1 MRWWRGGVAVFLVLT
16 GAARMAP
23 ATEVAGEPATI
34 LIEAVTGETLSE
46 HGADAPRPLGTLSQ
60 LMVLLLSL
68 EEARLGALRL
78 EVPVTVSDTAVRT
91 DLAATGSGAT
101 RIPLRADKV
110 YLLSDLLKAVLVGS
124 AGDAAVAAAEAIAGS
139 VPACLDLMNA
149 RAQRLGMN
157 ATHFCS
163 MGGIPTTGPTE
174 TDRTSARDLAR
185 LARMLVQHP
194 EVVQWASLSG
204 LPFDQGTAL
213 LRNVN
218 QLIAA
223 VPGADG
229 LQVSNSRPG
238 GFSIVATAQRGG
250 LRLIA
255 VVLGA
260 KDSAAR
266 YRTAADLLEWG
277 FAHYERLEILKQG
290 ESVALPIG
298 VADGSVSELR
308 PVFGQ
313 SVSLLRRRDE
323 ERDLQLHYQL
333 PAILAA
339 PIQRHQQ
346 VGEVIVEERGEL
358 IAVVPVL
365 SPVNV
370 PTTSILS
377 AALHDR

>member
-46 HGADAPRPLGTLSQ
+46 HDADAPRPLGTLSQ

-157 ATHFCS
+157 ATHFSS

-229 LQVSNSRPG
+229 LQVSNSRAG
-238 GFSIVATAQRGG
+238 GFSIAATAQRGG

-277 FAHYERLEILKQG
+277 FAHYERLAILKQG
-290 ESVALPIG
+290 EPVALPIG

-323 ERDLQLHYQL
+323 ERDLQVHYQL
-333 PAILAA
+333 PAVLAA